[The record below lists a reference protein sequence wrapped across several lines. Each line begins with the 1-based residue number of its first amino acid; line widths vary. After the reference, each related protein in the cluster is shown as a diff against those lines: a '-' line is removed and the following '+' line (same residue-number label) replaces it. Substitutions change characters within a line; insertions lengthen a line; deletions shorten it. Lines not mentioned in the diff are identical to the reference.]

1 MLPSYKMKSVPR
13 LSPWT
18 ASDFQ
23 LKAKAK
29 ATGGILWKKV
39 FLKIGRPATLLKNRL
54 QRRYFPVNFVK
65 FLGAAFYRAP
75 PVDFFLTLSKNAAIR
90 FGQFIALQF
99 FLTQFIPLVSFYTPW
114 YHEKGASTMKCVK
127 QTQPAFKYSKLT
139 IETLEQVVKYVKS

>member
-29 ATGGILWKKV
+29 DTGGILWKKV

-54 QRRYFPVNFVK
+54 QRRYFPVNFVI
-65 FLGAAFYRAP
+65 FLGAAFYRTA
-75 PVDFFLTLSKNAAIR
+75 PVDLFLTLSKNAAIR

-114 YHEKGASTMKCVK
+114 YHEKETSPMKYVK
-127 QTQPAFKYSKLT
+127 QTQPAFKCLKLT
-139 IETLEQVVKYVKS
+139 IETLEQGVKYV

>member
-1 MLPSYKMKSVPR
+1 MN
-13 LSPWT
+13 
-18 ASDFQ
+18 F
-23 LKAKAK
+23 
-29 ATGGILWKKV
+29 AT
-39 FLKIGRPATLLKNRL
+39 
-54 QRRYFPVNFVK
+54 
-65 FLGAAFYRAP
+65 FLGAPFYRTS

-90 FGQFIALQF
+90 FGQFMALQF